1 MPYKIW
7 YYNPRNMR
15 IDFNL
20 KSIFSVGGAKRQ
32 VSSSRSKDKIE
43 TNTIEYYYG
52 IPFEGSTSQGR
63 PLRKLVNITCPY
75 TGIKM
80 IPGKALKGFEK
91 RLAVC
96 ENAQDIV
103 DLLSTYYN
111 NLQKTE
117 KSIFAIFKDFASL
130 NPRDSI
136 KNCLEM
142 LYNTCLKKL
151 KLEEYRVLDDVDKMS
166 HKLSIDTALKLRA
179 KTVKCRDIIET
190 NKAGHTFKR
199 KIFLDSLGDIIPQH
213 NEREIMENIKNHS
226 LFLPTSGSSTNAFVV
241 KYATRDQEEIAR
253 RLFLAS
259 TATIEHVIP
268 ASKGGTNHIGNFL
281 LASAN
286 GNRYR
291 ENLPLQKYINR
302 FPDIPKYCQQYMNDI
317 IDAIHNGELYGNE
330 DYPYMIKQT
339 LLKATGG
346 RLAVSLSKYKYTE
359 EEALK
364 IAEKN
369 STQKKMANKKADK
382 LSKK

>member
-1 MPYKIW
+1 MQ
-7 YYNPRNMR
+7 N
-15 IDFNL
+15 
-20 KSIFSVGGAKRQ
+20 SH
-32 VSSSRSKDKIE
+32 SKEKIE
-43 TNTIEYYYG
+43 RNTIEYYYG

-63 PLRKLVNITCPY
+63 PLRRLTNITCPY

-91 RLAVC
+91 HLENC

-103 DLLSTYYN
+103 NLLGGFSD

-117 KSIFAIFKDFASL
+117 KSIFAIFKEFASM
-130 NPRDSI
+130 NPKDNL

-151 KLEEYRVLDDVDKMS
+151 KLEEFMVLDDVDMIS
-166 HKLSIDTALKLRA
+166 RKLSTETALKLRA
-179 KTVKCRDIIET
+179 KTTKCREIIIA
-190 NKAGHTFKR
+190 NKEGHTFKR
-199 KIFLDSLGDIIPQH
+199 KTFLESLEEIEPKH
-213 NEREIMENIKNHS
+213 NERDIFESIKDRS
-226 LFLPTSGSSTNAFVV
+226 LFLPTSGSSKNAFIV
-241 KYATRDQEEIAR
+241 KYSTRSQEEMAR

-268 ASKGGTNHIGNFL
+268 ASKGGSNHIGNFL

-302 FPDIPKYCQQYMNDI
+302 FPDIPKHCQMYMDDI
-317 IDAIHNGELYGNE
+317 INAIHNGELVGNE

-339 LLKATGG
+339 LMKESGG
-346 RLAVSLSKYKYTE
+346 RLMVSLSKYKYTE
-359 EEALK
+359 EEAIK
-364 IAEKN
+364 IAQDYLENKKN
-369 STQKKMANKKADK
+369 SYKKSNK
-382 LSKK
+382 